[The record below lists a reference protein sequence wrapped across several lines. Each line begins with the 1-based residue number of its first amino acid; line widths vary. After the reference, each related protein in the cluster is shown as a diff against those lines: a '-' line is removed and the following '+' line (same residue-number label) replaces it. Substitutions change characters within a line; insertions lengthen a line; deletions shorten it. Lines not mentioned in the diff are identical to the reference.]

1 MPALLFV
8 LAELL
13 TALRVL
19 RLLRIM
25 RVWPGF
31 RGAVYALRD
40 GATTRPPT
48 EDALGDEAG
57 PAGSAPGT
65 GRVPTLDEI
74 TICFCEIGPMKST
87 SVHASP
93 GESTPAAA
101 HACNQRSARL
111 SGHAAAASTT
121 RRPHT
126 AGSAAAP

>member
-31 RGAVYALRD
+31 RGAMYALRD

-48 EDALGDEAG
+48 HPLPSLLIVLLQ
-57 PAGSAPGT
+57 PA
-65 GRVPTLDEI
+65 PTND
-74 TICFCEIGPMKST
+74 
-87 SVHASP
+87 
-93 GESTPAAA
+93 
-101 HACNQRSARL
+101 
-111 SGHAAAASTT
+111 
-121 RRPHT
+121 
-126 AGSAAAP
+126 